1 MSKIHNALKRIRDA
15 KAGQSTPP
23 SRQEALGQDFTE
35 APVALDET
43 ARIKIPVAEP
53 VHDDTIARLSTR
65 PSLTDSGGQ
74 DVEERFVEVDRDRLR
89 EAGLLAPESQSRML
103 ADQYRLIKR
112 PLLDNAVGKNA
123 SIVEDGNLI
132 MISSALSGDGKT
144 FTCINLALSM
154 ASEKDMTILLVD
166 ADVAKP
172 HISRI
177 FGVSKQP
184 GLIDLLLDESLT
196 LDDVILKTDVPG
208 LRLLPSGQIH
218 DQATELLASKRMRS
232 LVQQLSKR
240 YANRAVV
247 FDSPP
252 LLVTP
257 EARVLGSHM
266 GQIAMVVCAGKTPQ
280 QAVLD
285 AVACIDESKAMN
297 LILNQSLASGL
308 GASEYGYGYGYGYGH
323 AEAAAD

>member
-1 MSKIHNALKRIRDA
+1 MSYGESWPRDAWPGNDFMSKIQNALKRIRET
-15 KAGQSTPP
+15 KATQTSDRSGSHQKPA
-23 SRQEALGQDFTE
+23 E
-35 APVALDET
+35 DE
-43 ARIKIPVAEP
+43 
-53 VHDDTIARLSTR
+53 TIARLALRTG
-65 PSLTDSGGQ
+65 PGVTDSGAGAGAH
-74 DVEERFVEVDRDRLR
+74 ERFVQVDRQKLR
-89 EAGLLAPESQSRML
+89 EAGLLAPDAQSRLL

-123 SIVEDGNLI
+123 GMVEDGNLI
-132 MISSALSGDGKT
+132 MVSSALSGDGKT
-144 FTCINLALSM
+144 FTCINLALSI

-172 HISRI
+172 HISHI
-177 FGVSKQP
+177 FGVSDQP
-184 GLIDLLLDESLT
+184 GLIDLLLDDTLQ

-208 LRLLPSGQIH
+208 LRLLPSGQMN
-218 DQATELLASKRMRS
+218 DNATELLASRRMQS
-232 LVQQLSKR
+232 LAQQLSKR

-257 EARVLGSHM
+257 EARVLASHM

-285 AVACIDESKAMN
+285 AVGCIDESKALN
-297 LILNQSLASGL
+297 LILNQSSTTGIGL
-308 GASEYGYGYGYGYGH
+308 GDYGYGYGYGYG
-323 AEAAAD
+323 AADKASGE